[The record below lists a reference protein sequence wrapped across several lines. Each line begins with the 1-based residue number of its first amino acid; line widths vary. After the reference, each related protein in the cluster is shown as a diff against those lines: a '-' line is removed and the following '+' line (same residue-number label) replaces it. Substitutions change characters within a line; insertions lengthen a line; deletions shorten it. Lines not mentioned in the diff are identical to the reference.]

1 MTLEHDT
8 AAPSLAPMPEAAG
21 EEGDRL
27 DAFLETLW
35 TYVVTENSDGFLGA
49 RMK

>member
-8 AAPSLAPMPEAAG
+8 AAPSFAPMPEAAG

-35 TYVVTENSDGFLGA
+35 TYVVTENSD
-49 RMK
+49 